1 MSTTCLLYRPV
12 SSDAAAPGRLGGR
25 TRFFAGPPQQQKL
38 KPNHVPEQKTTVI
51 RRRSFPTCLAS
62 RTKYFVH
69 GPMVR
74 YVHLPKVKVDT
85 DLLQDGARKEAGQ
98 NKPGVK

>member
-1 MSTTCLLYRPV
+1 M
-12 SSDAAAPGRLGGR
+12 PGV
-25 TRFFAGPPQQQKL
+25 K
-38 KPNHVPEQKTTVI
+38 N
-51 RRRSFPTCLAS
+51 
-62 RTKYFVH
+62 YFVH